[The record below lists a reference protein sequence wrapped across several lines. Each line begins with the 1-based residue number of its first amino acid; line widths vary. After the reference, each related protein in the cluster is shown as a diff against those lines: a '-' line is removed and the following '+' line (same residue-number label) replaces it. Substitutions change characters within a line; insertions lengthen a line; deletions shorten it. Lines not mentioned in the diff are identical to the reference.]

1 MPPISWILLFAIP
14 ALIGAVYLAQVFR
27 SLNRSP
33 LLGAAVGLIAGG
45 LGPLIFLLPLDFC
58 TFAPDRD
65 PIDAVFGI
73 GLAAAGAVL
82 ALGLVR
88 SGVLLFTARRGRS
101 VSPGE
106 QQQPQGTFRGWKTP
120 LLLLAPTLI
129 ILALFLY
136 YPAVETFRLSTLLA
150 RLGAPR
156 TVFVCVDNFTRL
168 FHQSYYQILINTA
181 VISTGIVVI
190 GLVLALAI
198 AYLAFQP
205 VRGIGIYRTLLIW
218 PYAISPPVA
227 GIIFFVMFDPIAGV
241 VNHLI
246 ALLGGTG
253 LDWLRDPWL
262 ARVAVIVASV
272 WKMLGYNILFYLAGL
287 QNIPKDL
294 TEAAAIDG
302 ANAWQRFRKVII
314 PGLSP
319 ITFFLIITNITY
331 AFFDIF
337 GTIDFLTKGGPAGAT
352 KVMIYEI
359 YELGILENDLG
370 KAAAQSIVLFLLV
383 IGLTILQFRTTGR
396 RVTYGA

>member
-1 MPPISWILLFAIP
+1 MLPVDWILLFAVP
-14 ALIGAVYLAQVFR
+14 ALIGAIYMAQVFR
-27 SLNRSP
+27 GLNRSTLP
-33 LLGAAVGLIAGG
+33 GVVVGLIAGG
-45 LGPLIFLLPLDFC
+45 FGPLIFLLPLDFC

-65 PIDAVFGI
+65 PIDAAFGI
-73 GLAAAGAVL
+73 GLAAAGAAL

-88 SGVLLFTARRGRS
+88 SGVQLFTTRRGKVLS
-101 VSPGE
+101 LGE
-106 QQQPQGTFRGWKTP
+106 QQPQGIFRGRLTP

-136 YPAVETFRLSTLLA
+136 YPAIETFRLSTLLA

-168 FHQSYYQILINTA
+168 FHQSYYQILLNTA

-218 PYAISPPVA
+218 PYAVSPPVA

-241 VNHLI
+241 INHLI

-294 TEAAAIDG
+294 IEAAAIDG

-383 IGLTILQFRTTGR
+383 IGLTILQFKTTGR

>member
-1 MPPISWILLFAIP
+1 VLAVEWILLFAVP
-14 ALIGAVYLAQVFR
+14 ALIGAVYMAQAFR
-27 SLNRSP
+27 RLNRSTLP
-33 LLGAAVGLIAGG
+33 GAVAGLIAGG

-58 TFAPDRD
+58 TFAPDRK
-65 PIDAVFGI
+65 PIDAAFGI
-73 GLAAAGAVL
+73 GLAGVGAAL
-82 ALGLVR
+82 ALGLTR
-88 SGVLLFTARRGRS
+88 SGVQLLTTRRGRLL
-101 VSPGE
+101 SPGE
-106 QQQPQGTFRGWKTP
+106 QQPQGIFRGWRTP

-136 YPAVETFRLSTLLA
+136 YPAIDTFRLSTLLA

-168 FHQSYYQILINTA
+168 FHQSYYQILLNTA

-190 GLVLALAI
+190 GLILALAI

-218 PYAISPPVA
+218 PYAVSPPVA

-241 VNHLI
+241 INHLI

>member
-1 MPPISWILLFAIP
+1 MLPVDWILLFAVP
-14 ALIGAVYLAQVFR
+14 ALIGAIYMAQVFR
-27 SLNRSP
+27 GLNRSTLP
-33 LLGAAVGLIAGG
+33 GVVVGLIAGG
-45 LGPLIFLLPLDFC
+45 FGPLIFLLPLDFC

-65 PIDAVFGI
+65 PIDAAFGI
-73 GLAAAGAVL
+73 GLAAAGAAL

-88 SGVLLFTARRGRS
+88 SGVQLFTTRRGKVLS
-101 VSPGE
+101 LGD
-106 QQQPQGTFRGWKTP
+106 QQPQGIFRGRLTP

-136 YPAVETFRLSTLLA
+136 YPAIETFRLSTLLA

-168 FHQSYYQILINTA
+168 FHQSYYQILLNTA

-218 PYAISPPVA
+218 PYAVSPPVA

-241 VNHLI
+241 INHLI

-294 TEAAAIDG
+294 IEAAAIDG

-383 IGLTILQFRTTGR
+383 IGLTILQFKTTGR